1 MQRNI
6 SLQPVVS
13 PTMRMFWSS
22 DDLLGELQDTLAALA
37 DLECRH
43 QIEQERL
50 RQGSEPASE
59 GERLCAER
67 ESRHHQE
74 REPYLHRLN
83 ELERRMRALTS
94 CR

>member
-6 SLQPVVS
+6 PLQPVAL

-22 DDLLGELQDTLAALA
+22 DDLLGEIQAALAALA

-50 RQGSEPASE
+50 RQGSKPASE

-67 ESRHHQE
+67 ESRHQQE
-74 REPYLHRLN
+74 REPYVHRLN
-83 ELERRMRALTS
+83 ELERRMRALTGY
-94 CR
+94 R

>member
-1 MQRNI
+1 M
-6 SLQPVVS
+6 SLRLAL

-50 RQGSEPASE
+50 KQGLEPASE

-67 ESRHHQE
+67 ESRHQQE

>member
-6 SLQPVVS
+6 PLQPVAS
-13 PTMRMFWSS
+13 PTMRMFCSP
-22 DDLLGELQDTLAALA
+22 DDLLGEIQDTLAALA

-50 RQGSEPASE
+50 KQGSEPASD

-67 ESRHHQE
+67 ESFHQEE

-83 ELERRMRALTS
+83 ELQRQLLALTS

>member
-6 SLQPVVS
+6 PLQPVVS

-22 DDLLGELQDTLAALA
+22 DDLLGEIQDTLAALA

-43 QIEQERL
+43 QMDQERL
-50 RQGSEPASE
+50 KQGAKPASE
-59 GERLCAER
+59 EERLWAEC
-67 ESRHHQE
+67 ESRHQQE

-83 ELERRMRALTS
+83 ELERRMRALTGY
-94 CR
+94 R

>member
-6 SLQPVVS
+6 RLQPVVS

-50 RQGSEPASE
+50 RQGSEPASTR
-59 GERLCAER
+59 ERFCAER
-67 ESRHHQE
+67 ESRHQQE

-83 ELERRMRALTS
+83 ELERRVRALTGY
-94 CR
+94 R